1 MRLRFDRGTLLLAD
15 DSTSSL
21 ASTLPGALWD
31 SRVSSYRCPAY
42 LHASIVAWLRERRVR
57 FVDEVPPPGRLD
69 PVASPELRPYQEAA
83 LSAWNLAGRK
93 GVIVLPTGS
102 GKTRVALAAI
112 ARTGTTALCLVPTR
126 VLLEQWGDEI
136 RSQLGIEPGRYGDG
150 RREVGPITV
159 ATFES
164 AWRHMGVLGD
174 RFGLL
179 VIDEVHHFGNG
190 LRDEALEMCGAP
202 FRMGLT
208 ATPPPAES
216 GVRIEALVGRTIFEL
231 GLRTLA
237 GTYLAPFEAITLHVE
252 LDPAEREEYGRMRGL
267 FRAVYAQFRRF
278 HPTGE
283 WADFARE
290 AARSDEGRRALVAF
304 QRMRAITA
312 FPSAKRAALALLLA
326 RHQADRT
333 LVFTGDNA
341 TAYAVSRMHLL
352 MPFTCD
358 IGRAERT
365 KALDH
370 FRAGRLRALVS
381 AQVLNEGLD
390 VPDAEVGIVVAG
402 RRGEREHVQRVGR
415 LLRPRPGKR
424 AVIYALVVRGTREE
438 RDAVAR
444 RQSLMV

>member
-1 MRLRFDRGTLLLAD
+1 MRIRFDRGTLLLAD
-15 DSTSSL
+15 EPSSSL

-42 LHASIVAWLRERRVR
+42 LHATLIARLRELSVR
-57 FVDEVPPPGRLD
+57 FVDEVSIPGRLD
-69 PVASPELRPYQEAA
+69 AVASPELRPYQEAA
-83 LSAWNLAGRK
+83 LSAWDLAARR

-112 ARTGTTALCLVPTR
+112 ARAGTTALCLVPTR
-126 VLLEQWGDEI
+126 VLLEQWGAEI
-136 RSQLGIEPGRYGDG
+136 HTQLGIQPGRYGDG
-150 RREVGPITV
+150 AREIGPITV

-179 VIDEVHHFGNG
+179 IVDEVHHFGNG
-190 LRDEALEMCGAP
+190 LRDEALEMCSAP

-208 ATPPPAES
+208 ATPPDAES
-216 GVRIEALVGRTIFEL
+216 GARIESLVGHTIFEL

-237 GTYLAPFEAITLHVE
+237 GTYLAPFDAITLHVE
-252 LDPAEREEYGRMRGL
+252 LDDDERDEYERMRGL
-267 FRAVYAQFRRF
+267 FRAVHSQFRRF
-278 HPTGE
+278 HPYGE

-290 AARSDEGRRALVAF
+290 AARSDDGRRALVAF
-304 QRMRAITA
+304 QRMRTLTA
-312 FPSAKRAALALLLA
+312 FPAAKRAALALLLQ
-326 RHQADRT
+326 RHRSERT

-341 TAYAVSRMHLL
+341 TAYAVSRTHFL
-352 MPFTCD
+352 MPVTCD

-365 KALDH
+365 RALDH

-390 VPDAEVGIVVAG
+390 VPDAEIGIVVAG

-415 LLRPRPGKR
+415 LLRPRLGKR
-424 AVIYALVVRGTREE
+424 AVIYELVVRGTREE
-438 RDAVAR
+438 RDAAKR
-444 RQSLMV
+444 RQPLMV